1 MTVGTGGTSE
11 PNLLPVK
18 TLDKP
23 VQQVHDSEARTI
35 MAILGNLPVSGVRK
49 VSGVTTIQCS
59 ENAVIAC
66 LRQAYR
72 AGKKQ
77 GKE

>member
-1 MTVGTGGTSE
+1 MTVGIGGTSNE
-11 PNLLPVK
+11 EK

-23 VQQVHDSEARTI
+23 LQQVHDAENRTI

-49 VSGVTTIQCS
+49 VSNVTTIQCS

-72 AGKKQ
+72 AGKKARV
-77 GKE
+77 